1 MGKLN
6 GMTLEC
12 RNSQQFGYYDER
24 MGEKTANGPWQ
35 CIQEHAIQ
43 ERIVEY

>member
-1 MGKLN
+1 MGQLK

-12 RNSQQFGYYDER
+12 RNSQLFGYYDER
-24 MGEKTANGPWQ
+24 MGEKTANGPLQ
-35 CIQEHAIQ
+35 CIQ